1 MKYEQIIEDF
11 DAHINK
17 SGRYTYG
24 DFYIG
29 ITNNVER
36 RLFEE
41 HRVPREGHWWV
52 YSPADTECIAR
63 QV

>member
-29 ITNNVER
+29 IGGFIPLLIRSV
-36 RLFEE
+36 LL
-41 HRVPREGHWWV
+41 
-52 YSPADTECIAR
+52 AR
-63 QV
+63 WKSIT